1 MDRQG
6 QGENLVV
13 VYRAGDE
20 FVAGVIKGLLEGEGI
35 PVVLESKQVPWLDGA
50 MKMGEGYWGDVVVP
64 RKDEERAKKLI
75 EEYHAKADVEDE
87 DIRGA
92 RD

>member
-20 FVAGVIKGLLEGEGI
+20 FVAGVVKDLLEGEGI
-35 PVVLESKQVPWLDGA
+35 PVVLESKQVAWLDGA

-64 RKDEERAKKLI
+64 RNDAERAKKLI
-75 EEYHAKADVEDE
+75 QEYSAKASIEDE
-87 DIRGA
+87 DVP
-92 RD
+92 